1 MLVPLSEIEVVA
13 LRVVN
18 FPVEAV
24 VAPIGV
30 LSIDPPVMVAP
41 EEARVLAVTSP
52 AALTVRASA
61 PTA

>member
-30 LSIDPPVMVAP
+30 LSIDPPVAVRVPAVIAFEA
-41 EEARVLAVTSP
+41 EERVK
-52 AALTVRASA
+52 ALE
-61 PTA
+61 